1 MLIKNKHKFLKIIS
15 VAIAASLFTNSAIA
29 GLFDD
34 DEARRLATEA
44 KEHAEN
50 RLQQQANSL
59 VDLHNLVQ
67 QQNDEL
73 AALRGQV
80 EKLTY
85 DLELLQKRQQDL
97 YGDLDSRMQNLES
110 PNANKNTAASSADN
124 NDKKTTASA
133 TNSGNKNNS
142 NEVADYENALNSF
155 KAAKY
160 PTAITAFNNFIKN
173 YTGSSLLP
181 NAYYWLGNAYYAQGN
196 CKSAIATQKIITQK
210 FSQHSKA
217 ADAWLAIAA
226 CQQES
231 GDNVAAK
238 KSYQTILSSYA
249 KSSAAEKAKKRLEN
263 L

>member
-1 MLIKNKHKFLKIIS
+1 MLIKNKHKILKITSI
-15 VAIAASLFTNSAIA
+15 AIAANFFLNVATA

-34 DEARRLATEA
+34 DEARRLANEA
-44 KEHAEN
+44 KQHAET

-73 AALRGQV
+73 ANLRGQV

-97 YGDLDSRMQNLES
+97 YTDLDSRLQNFES
-110 PNANKNTAASSADN
+110 PNNKNTATATNSASQVSSASSAN
-124 NDKKTTASA
+124 Q
-133 TNSGNKNNS
+133 NSKNNS
-142 NEVADYENALNSF
+142 NENADYENALNSF

-160 PTAITAFNNFIKN
+160 PAAVTAFNNFIKN
-173 YTGSSLLP
+173 YSSSSLLP

-238 KSYQTILSSYA
+238 KSYQTIIANYA
-249 KSSAAEKAKKRLEN
+249 KSSAAEKAKKRLES

>member
-1 MLIKNKHKFLKIIS
+1 MLIKNKFIKIIS
-15 VAIAASLFTNSAIA
+15 TAIAINFFTNIAIA

-44 KEHAEN
+44 KQHAED

-73 AALRGQV
+73 ADLRGQV

-85 DLELLQKRQQDL
+85 ELDLLKKRQQDL
-97 YGDLDSRMQNLES
+97 YTDVDSRLQNIEES
-110 PNANKNTAASSADN
+110 GNNKNASAKVSANTNANANSA
-124 NDKKTTASA
+124 
-133 TNSGNKNNS
+133 NSKNNNNG
-142 NEVADYENALNSF
+142 NEIADYENALNQF

-160 PTAITAFNNFIKN
+160 TTAITAFNNFIKN
-173 YTGSSLLP
+173 YSQSSLVA

-196 CKSAIATQKIITQK
+196 CKSAISTQRVITQK
-210 FSQHSKA
+210 FASHSKA

-226 CQQES
+226 CQQEL
-231 GDNVAAK
+231 GDDVSAK
-238 KSYQTILSSYA
+238 KSYQTIISKYS
-249 KSSAAEKAKKRLEN
+249 KSSAAEKAKIRLEN